1 MSLLDK
7 RNSVIIGLILVLI
20 SSCDQDEKTINV
32 NLKGVTNTSYAE
44 FTIPTSEIFIDSL
57 RTDDSDYIL
66 VGDYED
72 PLLGLLSAEAYFEI
86 QYDSGAIIADTL
98 SLDSVVFKLKI
109 QDQLMEN
116 NSAFFKMDLLLLR
129 DSLFSEAVYLAAK
142 KLMVDKAIQ
151 NVAKTVLKS
160 DSVLT
165 FSGMDLGYYLYGKLK
180 GLEQS
185 DQYGFRSEFAFLPA
199 AENEALMSF
208 NLASEDTK
216 ILIYSKDPNDSLFV
230 TQLRFNGIHFTQL
243 ERDKSNTDLAG
254 VSNLDSLQLA
264 DEYSIINPLQGLF
277 TMLDFSEVML
287 FLNQLDNFIL
297 NSVELEVG
305 LTAAS
310 IDPILDVNFYTFNAH
325 GGIDGNVFASLNL
338 VTQGNLDYVSTFNQ
352 AANDFILSE
361 ESFIA
366 GAGALSPLVSK
377 ISELNYNPVITL
389 ALEDQYIRKAFYGE
403 DPFEKLVMI
412 SDDRL
417 TLNQSLVKKG
427 SVMVKI
433 YYTQSK

>member
-7 RNSVIIGLILVLI
+7 RNSVIVGLILVLI

-98 SLDSVVFKLKI
+98 SLDSVVFNLKI

-116 NSAFFKMDLLLLR
+116 NSAFFNMDLLLLR

-199 AENEALMSF
+199 AENEALLSF

-243 ERDKSNTDLAG
+243 GRDKSNTDLAG

-377 ISELNYNPVITL
+377 ISELNYNPIITL
-389 ALEDQYIRKAFYGE
+389 ALEDQYIRKTFYGE

-427 SVMVKI
+427 SVTVKI

>member
-7 RNSVIIGLILVLI
+7 RSSVIKGLLLLSIF
-20 SSCDQDEKTINV
+20 SCEQDENTINV

-44 FTIPTSEIFIDSL
+44 FTIPTGEIFIDSL
-57 RTDDSDYIL
+57 RTDDSDFIL
-66 VGDYED
+66 VGNYED

-86 QYDSGAIIADTL
+86 QFDSGAVIADTL

-109 QDQLMEN
+109 QDRLMEN
-116 NSAFFKMDLLLLR
+116 NVAFFNMNLLVLR
-129 DSLFSEAVYLAAK
+129 DSLFSQAVYLATN
-142 KLMVDKAIQ
+142 KLMVDKSIQ

-160 DSVLT
+160 DSMLT
-165 FSGMDLGYYLYGKLK
+165 FPGMDLGHYLYGQLK
-180 GLEQS
+180 GLEAS
-185 DQYGFRSEFAFLPA
+185 DQYGFRSEFAFSPA
-199 AENEALMSF
+199 AENKALLSF
-208 NLASEDTK
+208 NLASKDTK
-216 ILIYSKDPNDSLFV
+216 ILVYSKGPRDSLFV

-264 DEYSIINPLQGLF
+264 DDYSIINPLQGLF

-305 LTAAS
+305 LTEAS

-377 ISELNYNPVITL
+377 ISELNYNPIITL
-389 ALEDQYIRKAFYGE
+389 ALEDQYIRKTFYGE
-403 DPFEKLVMI
+403 DPIEKLVMI

-417 TLNQSLVKKG
+417 TLNQSFVKKG
-427 SVMVKI
+427 SVTVKI